1 MVQTAQSRMADHRT
15 GRRGTDSAARGF
27 LAETKMRAILVMVG
41 DVLGK
46 EPLQMPLVQSNDMVE
61 QLAATA
67 PHSALGDSILPGTFE
82 RGPHGVYLQGSNRCR
97 DLRPVFCIPVMD

>member
-27 LAETKMRAILVMVG
+27 LAETKMRAVLVMVG
-41 DVLGK
+41 DVFGK
-46 EPLQMPLVQSNDMVE
+46 KPLQVPLIESNDMVE

-67 PHSALGDSILPGTFE
+67 PHPNAAIGRDDGFE
-82 RGPHGVYLQGSNRCR
+82 CFPLVYGPRKRITS
-97 DLRPVFCIPVMD
+97 PT